1 MQLTDT
7 TNKQLQKN
15 KKNKQAIKCPPP
27 KKNEK
32 NRGEMKEATRPCF
45 LGAMMIMTIALMITL
60 KSVGPY

>member
-7 TNKQLQKN
+7 TNKQLQK
-15 KKNKQAIKCPPP
+15 KKINKQSNAPPP